1 MSSEKQVNLSIE
13 EFKLILDALDYK
25 YDMFCKVGRIIRD
38 DVLKAENS
46 NHPVFKQILEESSKI
61 PLLCSKLRDAMYKTK
76 KRRN

>member
-13 EFKLILDALDYK
+13 EFK
-25 YDMFCKVGRIIRD
+25 
-38 DVLKAENS
+38 LKAENS